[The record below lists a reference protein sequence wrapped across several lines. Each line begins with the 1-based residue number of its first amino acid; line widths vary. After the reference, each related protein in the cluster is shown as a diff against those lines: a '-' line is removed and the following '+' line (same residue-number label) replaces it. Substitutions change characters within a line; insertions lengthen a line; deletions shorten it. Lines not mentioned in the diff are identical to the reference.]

1 MEIRMPLPA
10 FVSIAHRV
18 SGAVLFLLIPVILW
32 LLHISLDSAQS
43 FAAFKTVVGHPAVKI
58 ILFGVLWAYMHHL
71 CAGVRHLAMDLHIG
85 LELGSARAT
94 SVAVLVVSIA
104 LTLAIGALL
113 W

>member
-1 MEIRMPLPA
+1 MPLPA

-18 SGAVLFLLIPVILW
+18 SGAVLFLMIPVILW

-43 FAAFKTVVGHPAVKI
+43 FAAFKTVVGHPLVKI
-58 ILFGVLWAYMHHL
+58 ILLGILWAYMHHL

-85 LELGSARAT
+85 LELETARAT

>member
-1 MEIRMPLPA
+1 MPLPA

-32 LLHISLDSAQS
+32 LLHISLDSPHS
-43 FAAFKTVVGHPAVKI
+43 FAAFKTVVGHPVVKI
-58 ILFGVLWAYMHHL
+58 ILLGVLWAYMHHL

-85 LELGSARAT
+85 LELESARAT
-94 SVAVLVVSIA
+94 SIAALVASIA
-104 LTLAIGALL
+104 LTLLVGALL